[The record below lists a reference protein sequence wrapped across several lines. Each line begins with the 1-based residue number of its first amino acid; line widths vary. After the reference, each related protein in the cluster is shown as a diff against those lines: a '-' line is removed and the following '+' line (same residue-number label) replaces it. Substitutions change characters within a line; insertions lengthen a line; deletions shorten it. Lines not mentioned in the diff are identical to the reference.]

1 MPYRRLPKTDAARLR
16 ALKTV
21 LDSNE
26 IYTARNR
33 FISWDT
39 INRAQPAYDRLLTAA
54 EQYRVSYSAQLRS
67 AGKADRLQRNAAMYV
82 SHFLQVLM
90 MGVERGEIKRQA
102 LTLYGLDQDA
112 TALPPF
118 KGAAGLIRLGRQ
130 AAEGEKARVK
140 AGGRPIYNPTIGMV
154 STHLDIFEECY
165 TQQKRLQE
173 RTAAALDTLKQIRPE
188 VDAVLLDMW
197 NQIEARFKDE
207 PVEERLDHCR
217 RLGVVYY
224 YRKNEKKK
232 NGTTGRKGRRITIQ
246 RNVFYRH
253 TRTPRRTRV

>member
-21 LDSNE
+21 LDNNE

-67 AGKADRLQRNAAMYV
+67 SGKTERLQRNTAMYV

-102 LTLYGLDQDA
+102 LSLYGLSEDA
-112 TALPPF
+112 SSLPVF
-118 KGAAGLIRLGRQ
+118 KSAASLIKLGRQ
-130 AAEGEKARVK
+130 TVEGEKARVK

-154 STHLDIFEECY
+154 NTHLDIFEECY
-165 TQQKRLQE
+165 EQQKRLQE
-173 RTAAALDTLKQIRPE
+173 RTAKAIESLRQIRPE
-188 VDAVLLDMW
+188 VDSVLLDLW
-197 NQIEARFKDE
+197 NQIEANFKDE
-207 PVEERLDHCR
+207 PVETRLDHCR
-217 RLGVVYY
+217 QFGVIYY

-232 NGTTGRKGRRITIQ
+232 IEEQAQKAEE
-246 RNVFYRH
+246 
-253 TRTPRRTRV
+253 

>member
-154 STHLDIFEECY
+154 
-165 TQQKRLQE
+165 
-173 RTAAALDTLKQIRPE
+173 TLKQIRPE
-188 VDAVLLDMW
+188 VDAVLLDLW

-217 RLGVVYY
+217 RLGVIYY

-232 NGTTGRKGRRITIQ
+232 MEQQAAKAAE
-246 RNVFYRH
+246 
-253 TRTPRRTRV
+253 

>member
-1 MPYRRLPKTDAARLR
+1 ML
-16 ALKTV
+16 
-21 LDSNE
+21 
-26 IYTARNR
+26 
-33 FISWDT
+33 F
-39 INRAQPAYDRLLTAA
+39 
-54 EQYRVSYSAQLRS
+54 RS
-67 AGKADRLQRNAAMYV
+67 
-82 SHFLQVLM
+82 
-90 MGVERGEIKRQA
+90 
-102 LTLYGLDQDA
+102 LDQDA

-173 RTAAALDTLKQIRPE
+173 RTAAALDALKQIRPE
-188 VDAVLLDMW
+188 VDAVLLDLW

-232 NGTTGRKGRRITIQ
+232 MEQQAAKAAE
-246 RNVFYRH
+246 
-253 TRTPRRTRV
+253 

>member
-112 TALPPF
+112 TALPQF

-173 RTAAALDTLKQIRPE
+173 RTAAALDALKQIRPE
-188 VDAVLLDMW
+188 VDAVLLDLW

-207 PVEERLDHCR
+207 PMEERLDHCR

-232 NGTTGRKGRRITIQ
+232 MEQQAVK
-246 RNVFYRH
+246 VAE
-253 TRTPRRTRV
+253 